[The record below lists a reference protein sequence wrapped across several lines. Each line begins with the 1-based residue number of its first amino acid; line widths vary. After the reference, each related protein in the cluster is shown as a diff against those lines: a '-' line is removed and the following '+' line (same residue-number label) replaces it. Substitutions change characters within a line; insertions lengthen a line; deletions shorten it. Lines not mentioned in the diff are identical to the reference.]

1 MIAFPNCK
9 INIGLNIIN
18 KRDDGFHNL
27 ESVFYPVSLC
37 DILEITENKNNEPT
51 QIINTGLVV
60 DCPMEKNLCFK
71 AYQLLKKD
79 FDLPEVTIHLHK
91 IIPFGAGLGGGSS
104 DAAFSITLLNSL
116 FSLNLSNEK
125 MREYAAIL
133 GSDCAFFIENKA
145 AIATGRGEILK
156 PIELNLLEYSIILVK
171 PQINISTAEAF
182 SGLKPETPNYSLQLS
197 INQHITEWK
206 NALQND
212 FEKHLF
218 LKYPILSEIK
228 SVLYQQGALYAAMSG
243 SGSTIYG
250 IFEKGTNFKHL
261 KEIFAT
267 AQVFEIQ

>member
-27 ESVFYPVSLC
+27 ESIFYPVVLC
-37 DILEITENKNNEPT
+37 DILEITENKNNKPT
-51 QIINTGLVV
+51 QIINTGLVI
-60 DCPMEKNLCFK
+60 DCPLEKNLCYK

-104 DAAFSITLLNSL
+104 DAAFTITNLNSL
-116 FSLNLSNEK
+116 FKLKLSNEK

-145 AIATGRGEILK
+145 AIATGRGEILH
-156 PIELNLLEYSIILVK
+156 PIELDLSQYSIVLIK
-171 PQINISTAEAF
+171 PNIHISTAEAY
-182 SGLKPETPNYSLQLS
+182 GGVKPSTPNYNLQS
-197 INQHITEWK
+197 AINQPITEWK
-206 NALQND
+206 KSIKND

-218 LKYPILSEIK
+218 EKHPELSTIK
-228 SVLYQQGALYAAMSG
+228 EKLYKSGALYAAMSG
-243 SGSTIYG
+243 SGSTVYG
-250 IFEKGTNFKHL
+250 IFEKKIQKEHL
-261 KEIFAT
+261 KEIFRT
-267 AQVFEIQ
+267 EEIFTI